1 VTRTLEADYE
11 QAKTLLMALRNIR
24 DRINPESLLP
34 YITPEGRAMLDRRS
48 APHRL
53 GRTIL
58 AWERALGDME
68 AAIRADAEADDAA
81 CAASAVA

>member
-1 VTRTLEADYE
+1 MTRTREADYE
-11 QAKTLLMALRNIR
+11 QAKTLLIALRNIR
-24 DRINPESLLP
+24 DRADPASALP
-34 YITPEGRAMLDRRS
+34 YITPEGRALLDRRS

-58 AWERALGDME
+58 AWERALSDME
-68 AAIRADAEADDAA
+68 AAMSAVAEADDAA